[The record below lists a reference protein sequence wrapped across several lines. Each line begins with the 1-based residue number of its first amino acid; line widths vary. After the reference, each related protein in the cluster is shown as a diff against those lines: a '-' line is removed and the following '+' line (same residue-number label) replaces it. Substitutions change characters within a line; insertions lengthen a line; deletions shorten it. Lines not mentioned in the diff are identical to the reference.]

1 MPLPDYIDNSR
12 YKLQTI
18 LKTLIKDENQI
29 ILDIATGFFRIEAWV
44 RLEAAMN
51 QLTSLRLLLGRDPII
66 RPAESDRTQ
75 LCYESKF
82 KGAIIMDEIVA
93 KLAGVGLPAV
103 ILLITMAS
111 TGLAG
116 AAAITAAL
124 AMLGPGGMVGGIV
137 LLGIIGLASDALTK
151 YGLTALLQGIYQE
164 RKAKGESLYN
174 LSREIDGLPITREL
188 KLIIKEHI
196 GGI

>member
-1 MPLPDYIDNSR
+1 MSMAVTTYRGD
-12 YKLQTI
+12 
-18 LKTLIKDENQI
+18 
-29 ILDIATGFFRIEAWV
+29 
-44 RLEAAMN
+44 RLRRGVAH
-51 QLTSLRLLLGRDPII
+51 
-66 RPAESDRTQ
+66 RTQ
-75 LCYESKF
+75 LCYESRF
-82 KGAIIMDEIVA
+82 KGVVIMDEIVR

-103 ILLITMAS
+103 VLLITMAS

-124 AMLGPGGMVGGIV
+124 AMLGPGGMIGGIV

-151 YGLTALLQGIYQE
+151 YGLNALLQGIYQE
-164 RKAKGESLYN
+164 RKAKGESLHN
-174 LSREIDGLPITREL
+174 LCREIDGLPISREL